1 MEINKEELSENLK
14 KYFMQQL
21 LDSLAETD
29 LDDEEKAANVVLA
42 KKKITNDAI
51 GIADLVFKV
60 SE

>member
-14 KYFMQQL
+14 NYFLQQL
-21 LDSLAETD
+21 LDNLEQTD
-29 LDDEEKAANVVLA
+29 LDDDEKAANVVLA
-42 KKKITNDAI
+42 KKKITADAI